1 MYKLSEYLQINFPDI
16 PLESPLF
23 YNAPIGIR
31 FELGVPYRG
40 INTQGYFTN
49 VILRS
54 TMIFQ
59 EVFEEKDEMFVVV
72 NSYKSVEPYK
82 CFNQGEDVFSKYLR
96 NKAIINNI
104 ESVETE
110 RYIEDNGDLAGIY
123 YQNSLSCKR
132 SDIDYVGIIKA
143 KANQDFAINPY
154 ISDSVFFIN
163 IQKHIIFYMY
173 DDRGMDLVSKDRES
187 LIHLYEKYSDW
198 ILGYDR
204 ERIDKVFR
212 K

>member
-1 MYKLSEYLQINFPDI
+1 MNKLSEYLQINFPDI
-16 PLESPLF
+16 RLESPLF

-40 INTQGYFTN
+40 INTQGCFTN
-49 VILRS
+49 ILLRS
-54 TMIFQ
+54 AMIFQ
-59 EVFEEKDEMFVVV
+59 EVFDEENDMFVVV

-82 CFNQGEDVFSKYLR
+82 CFNQGVDVFSRYLR
-96 NKAIINNI
+96 NKGIINNI
-104 ESVETE
+104 ESIETE
-110 RYIEDNGDLAGIY
+110 NYIEDNGDLAGIY
-123 YQNSLSCKR
+123 FQNSLLCKR
-132 SDIDYVGIIKA
+132 NDIDYLGIIKA

-154 ISDSVFFIN
+154 ISDGVFFIN

-187 LIHLYEKYSDW
+187 LIHVYEKYSDW
-198 ILGYDR
+198 ILEYDR
-204 ERIDKVFR
+204 DRIDKVLR